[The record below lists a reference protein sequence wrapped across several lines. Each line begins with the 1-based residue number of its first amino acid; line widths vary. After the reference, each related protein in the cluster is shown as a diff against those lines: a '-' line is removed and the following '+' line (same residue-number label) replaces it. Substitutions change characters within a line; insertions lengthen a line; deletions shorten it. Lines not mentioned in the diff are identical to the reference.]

1 MKVLSLFSGVG
12 GFDMGLENAGM
23 ETVFQCE
30 WDKHANSILYKHW
43 PDVPKW
49 DDVST
54 LTGKH
59 ILAHAPV
66 VDVVAWGSPCQDLSV
81 AGKRAG
87 LEGGRSGLFHEGI
100 RIIKELQE
108 ESNGQYPRISIWE
121 NVVGALNSNRGADFG
136 IILDEMAEAGA
147 LAIEWSVLDAQY
159 FGIPQ
164 RRRRVFVIAIFDPV
178 LANRCPNPL
187 LPVAESLPGHLAKGK
202 QARKSAATTLTEGVR
217 TDGAWWDGRDTA
229 EALTTTSNEQ
239 RMPDKQRFQAVVEG
253 FTPSSFADYS
263 DGVGTLRSNGGDLGG
278 GERNIVGS
286 LQARDYKGIGNQY
299 VEEGKIVIEPSEP
312 FVKSSRAQT
321 SDDSETW
328 IPGEVNPTLNSFDVG
343 DTRAT
348 TAIIEEL
355 VLFENSFR
363 DGARIALDGVTQTLT
378 SKMGTGGGNTPMIA
392 IGIQGNVI
400 GRQDHNGPAGKG
412 HTDEGDPMFT
422 LTSTDIHAVAISE
435 PTLAFDT
442 QFGSN
447 ANVTENVS
455 HTLKASQQ
463 SPSVAYPI
471 DTRNAL
477 RDPEKYDAQNRQ
489 GLGIGA
495 DGDPMATLTSAHVN
509 AVAYDEYNDTTNDV
523 HHALRAGTKQ
533 STGVLISPTLTAY
546 NMDSRSPQSEEQQ
559 RIVAAVHEATMAV
572 RRLTPLECERL
583 MGWPDD
589 HTRYKADGTEQAD
602 THRYKQCGNGVA
614 SPVAQWIA
622 KHILNI

>member
-30 WDKHANSILYKHW
+30 WDKHANTILHKHW

-59 ILAHAPV
+59 ILANAPV

-108 ESNGQYPRISIWE
+108 ETNGQYPRISIWE

-147 LAIEWSVLDAQY
+147 LVIEWTVLDAQY
-159 FGIPQ
+159 WIPQ
-164 RRRRVFVIAIFDPV
+164 RRKRVFVIAIFDPV
-178 LANRCPNPL
+178 LAERSPSPL
-187 LPVAESLPGHLAKGK
+187 LPVSESLPGHLAKGK
-202 QARKSAATTLTEGVR
+202 QKRESAATTLTESTG
-217 TDGAWWDGRDTA
+217 TDGRIVNAIGASIYHKQTVVNQDVNSGHLVVG
-229 EALTTTSNEQ
+229 AL
-239 RMPDKQRFQAVVEG
+239 A
-253 FTPSSFADYS
+253 
-263 DGVGTLRSNGGDLGG
+263 
-278 GERNIVGS
+278 
-286 LQARDYKGIGNQY
+286 ARDYKGVGNQY
-299 VEEGKIVIEPSEP
+299 VAENKCVVEPY
-312 FVKSSRAQT
+312 VKSSRAQT

-348 TAIIEEL
+348 TAIVEP
-355 VLFENSFR
+355 VLFENSYR
-363 DGARIALDGVTQTLT
+363 DGARIANDGISQTLT

-412 HTDEGDPMFT
+412 HTEDGDPMFT
-422 LTSTDIHAVAISE
+422 LTSTDTHAVAVQYDGYNQRVNETDISLTIRIGRDSSDFIAQPTE
-435 PTLAFDT
+435 PTVFQPGT
-442 QFGSN
+442 M
-447 ANVTENVS
+447 V
-455 HTLKASQQ
+455 
-463 SPSVAYPI
+463 
-471 DTRNAL
+471 R
-477 RDPEKYDAQNRQ
+477 
-489 GLGIGA
+489 LGGGVW
-495 DGDPMATLTSAHVN
+495 DGTVPT
-509 AVAYDEYNDTTNDV
+509 
-523 HHALRAGTKQ
+523 LRA
-533 STGVLISPTLTAY
+533 
-546 NMDSRSPQSEEQQ
+546 
-559 RIVAAVHEATMAV
+559 EAKRGDNEPHIAIHGGEPTMAV

-622 KHILNI
+622 KHILAI

>member
-30 WDKHANSILYKHW
+30 WDKHANSILHKHW

-147 LAIEWSVLDAQY
+147 LAVEWSVLDAQY

-178 LANRCPNPL
+178 LANRSPNPL
-187 LPVAESLPGHLAKGK
+187 LPVSESLPGHLAKSK
-202 QARKSAATTLTEGVR
+202 PKRQSVTSETSESIA
-217 TDGAWWDGRDTA
+217 TDGQWAAGTTVDGDILR
-229 EALTTTSNEQ
+229 TSVTSKWHKGSGGPSGSEYYN
-239 RMPDKQRFQAVVEG
+239 MVVEEQPILIDRAAFNQG
-253 FTPSSFADYS
+253 ENALYQPHISDDPISPSLVAQ
-263 DGVGTLRSNGGDLGG
+263 GPHAV
-278 GERNIVGS
+278 
-286 LQARDYKGIGNQY
+286 
-299 VEEGKIVIEPSEP
+299 

-321 SDDSETW
+321 SEDSETW

-348 TAIIEEL
+348 TAIVEP
-355 VLFENSFR
+355 VLIDGQRVGDVRIYTEPVQTL
-363 DGARIALDGVTQTLT
+363 GAR
-378 SKMGTGGGNTPMIA
+378 MGTGGNNVPM
-392 IGIQGNVI
+392 
-400 GRQDHNGPAGKG
+400 
-412 HTDEGDPMFT
+412 
-422 LTSTDIHAVAISE
+422 
-435 PTLAFDT
+435 LAFDT

-447 ANVTENVS
+447 ANVTEDVAP
-455 HTLKASQQ
+455 TLKASQQ

-495 DGDPMATLTSAHVN
+495 DGDPMSTLTSAYVN
-509 AVAYDEYNDTTNDV
+509 AVAYDEYNDTTNEV

-533 STGVLISPTLTAY
+533 STGVLLG
-546 NMDSRSPQSEEQQ
+546 SE
-559 RIVAAVHEATMAV
+559 VAATLRSGGDGGVPSSRGEHLVAEPTMAV

>member
-59 ILAHAPV
+59 ILAHASV

-108 ESNGQYPRISIWE
+108 ESNGKYPRISIWE
-121 NVVGALNSNRGADFG
+121 NVVGALNSNGGADFG

-147 LAIEWSVLDAQY
+147 VAIEWSVLDAQF
-159 FGIPQ
+159 FGVPQ
-164 RRRRVFVIAIFDPV
+164 RRRRCFVVAIFDPV

-187 LPVAESLPGHLAKGK
+187 LPVAQSLPGHLAKGK
-202 QARKSAATTLTEGVR
+202 QKRKSAATTLTEGVR
-217 TDGAWWDGRDTA
+217 ADSGIVNAIGASIYHKSTVVNQDVNSGHLVVG
-229 EALTTTSNEQ
+229 AL
-239 RMPDKQRFQAVVEG
+239 A
-253 FTPSSFADYS
+253 
-263 DGVGTLRSNGGDLGG
+263 
-278 GERNIVGS
+278 
-286 LQARDYKGIGNQY
+286 ARDYKGVGNQY
-299 VEEGKIVIEPSEP
+299 VAENKLVTEPY
-312 FVKSSRAQT
+312 VKSSRAQT
-321 SDDSETW
+321 SEDSETW

-363 DGARIALDGVTQTLT
+363 DGARIAHDGVTQTLT

-392 IGIQGNVI
+392 IPIQDGREIEKKQNGLGVAEAGSPAYTLDQTGAQAVAYGIQGNMI
-400 GRQDHNGPAGKG
+400 GRQDHNGPGGTGVSKEDG
-412 HTDEGDPMFT
+412 PMYT
-422 LTSTDIHAVAISE
+422 LTKTDVHAVMQ
-435 PTLAFDT
+435 TL
-442 QFGSN
+442 Q
-447 ANVTENVS
+447 
-455 HTLKASQQ
+455 
-463 SPSVAYPI
+463 
-471 DTRNAL
+471 
-477 RDPEKYDAQNRQ
+477 
-489 GLGIGA
+489 
-495 DGDPMATLTSAHVN
+495 
-509 AVAYDEYNDTTNDV
+509 
-523 HHALRAGTKQ
+523 
-533 STGVLISPTLTAY
+533 
-546 NMDSRSPQSEEQQ
+546 
-559 RIVAAVHEATMAV
+559 MAV

-622 KHILNI
+622 KHILAI

>member
-12 GFDMGLENAGM
+12 GFDRGLENAGM

-87 LEGGRSGLFHEGI
+87 LEGARSGLFNEGI

-136 IILDEMAEAGA
+136 VILDQMAEAGA
-147 LAIEWSVLDAQY
+147 VVIEWAVLDAQH
-159 FGIPQ
+159 FGVPQ
-164 RRRRVFVIAIFDPV
+164 RRRRVFVIAIFDS
-178 LANRCPNPL
+178 ATASRCRSPL
-187 LPVAESLPGHLAKGK
+187 LPVCESLPGYLAKGK
-202 QARKSAATTLTEGVR
+202 PKRQSAATTLAEGVG
-217 TDGAWWDGRDTA
+217 TDGQWWDGRDTA
-229 EALTTTSNEQ
+229 EALTTTS
-239 RMPDKQRFQAVVEG
+239 
-253 FTPSSFADYS
+253 
-263 DGVGTLRSNGGDLGG
+263 
-278 GERNIVGS
+278 
-286 LQARDYKGIGNQY
+286 
-299 VEEGKIVIEPSEP
+299 
-312 FVKSSRAQT
+312 SRAQT
-321 SDDSETW
+321 SEDSETW

-348 TAIIEEL
+348 IAIVEP
-355 VLFENSFR
+355 VLIDGQRVGDVHIYTEPVQTL
-363 DGARIALDGVTQTLT
+363 GAR
-378 SKMGTGGGNTPMIA
+378 MGAGGNNMPMLA
-392 IGIQGNVI
+392 FDTQFGSNANVTEDVAPTLKASQQSPSVAYDIQGNMI
-400 GRQDHNGPAGKG
+400 GRQDHNGPAGRR
-412 HTDEGDPMFT
+412 HTEEGDPMFT
-422 LTSTDIHAVAISE
+422 LTSTDIHAVA
-435 PTLAFDT
+435 
-442 QFGSN
+442 
-447 ANVTENVS
+447 
-455 HTLKASQQ
+455 
-463 SPSVAYPI
+463 
-471 DTRNAL
+471 
-477 RDPEKYDAQNRQ
+477 
-489 GLGIGA
+489 
-495 DGDPMATLTSAHVN
+495 
-509 AVAYDEYNDTTNDV
+509 YDEYNDTTNEV

-533 STGVLISPTLTAY
+533 STGVLLG
-546 NMDSRSPQSEEQQ
+546 SE
-559 RIVAAVHEATMAV
+559 VAATLRSVGDGGVPSSRGEHLVAEPTMAV

-589 HTRYKADGTEQAD
+589 HTRWKSDGIEQAD

>member
-30 WDKHANSILYKHW
+30 WDKHANSILHRHW

-59 ILAHAPV
+59 ILANAPI

-108 ESNGQYPRISIWE
+108 ETNGQYPRISIWE
-121 NVVGALNSNRGADFG
+121 NVVGALNSNGGADFG
-136 IILDEMAEAGA
+136 VIIDEMAEAGA
-147 LAIEWSVLDAQY
+147 VAIEWAVLDAQY
-159 FGIPQ
+159 FGVPQ

-178 LANRCPNPL
+178 LANRCPSPL

-202 QARKSAATTLTEGVR
+202 PKRQSA
-217 TDGAWWDGRDTA
+217 TA
-229 EALTTTSNEQ
+229 ETSTSI
-239 RMPDKQRFQAVVEG
+239 G
-253 FTPSSFADYS
+253 ADGGILGS
-263 DGVGTLRSNGGDLGG
+263 D
-278 GERNIVGS
+278 IVGS
-286 LQARDYKGIGNQY
+286 LNTSDAKMISTQY
-299 VEEGKIVIEPSEP
+299 VNENKCVVEP

-321 SDDSETW
+321 SEDSETW

-348 TAIIEEL
+348 TAIVEP
-355 VLFENSFR
+355 VLFENSYR
-363 DGARIALDGVTQTLT
+363 DGARIAHDGVSQTLT
-378 SKMGTGGGNTPMIA
+378 SKMGTGGGNTPMLA
-392 IGIQGNVI
+392 FDTQFGSNANVTEDVAPTLKASQQSPSVAYAIQGNVI

-412 HTDEGDPMFT
+412 HTNEGDPMFP
-422 LTSTDIHAVAISE
+422 LTSTDTHAVAVQYDGYNQRVNESDIAHSIRIGRDSSDFIAQPAE
-435 PTLAFDT
+435 P
-442 QFGSN
+442 
-447 ANVTENVS
+447 
-455 HTLKASQQ
+455 
-463 SPSVAYPI
+463 
-471 DTRNAL
+471 
-477 RDPEKYDAQNRQ
+477 
-489 GLGIGA
+489 
-495 DGDPMATLTSAHVN
+495 
-509 AVAYDEYNDTTNDV
+509 
-523 HHALRAGTKQ
+523 
-533 STGVLISPTLTAY
+533 
-546 NMDSRSPQSEEQQ
+546 
-559 RIVAAVHEATMAV
+559 TMAV

-589 HTRYKADGTEQAD
+589 HTRYKADGTIQAD

-622 KHILNI
+622 KHLLNI